1 MSAAASEAVVLH
13 SYRILSLFE
22 GKSYLLTPEDV
33 SIEVFTEDLS
43 SFIIDLV
50 L

>member
-1 MSAAASEAVVLH
+1 MSAATSEAVVLH
-13 SYRILSLFE
+13 SYCILCLFE
-22 GKSYLLTPEDV
+22 GKSYLFAPEDV

-43 SFIIDLV
+43 GFIIYLV